1 MKPNLILRALLV
13 SSCLLLCGALAWA
26 GDTSVLRPP
35 KGSKVAILV
44 FEDLQCPDCARAAPL
59 LHEAAKKYNI
69 PLVQYDFPLPMH
81 NWSFEAAVN
90 ARYFDTKSKKLGD
103 DYRLFIFQ
111 NQPQI
116 TPQNLRGMTERFAAD
131 NKVAFPFV
139 VDPSGELTAKV
150 KADYAMGQR
159 VGLDHTPTIYVV
171 SDTTRGNAVRGGGR
185 PHPALP
191 VDRQGDEGSWRKPAA
206 AKDCLCQDVAF
217 QDTCK
222 FAVADLRYETDAARP
237 FVAGLL
243 FWNHFPPELEY

>member
-1 MKPNLILRALLV
+1 MKRNLSLYALLMTL
-13 SSCLLLCGALAWA
+13 CLLVASASAWA

-81 NWSFEAAVN
+81 NWSFDAAVN

-116 TPQNLRGMTERFAAD
+116 NPQNLRGMTERFAAD
-131 NKVAFPFV
+131 NKVVLPFV
-139 VDPSGELTAKV
+139 VDPSGELAAKV
-150 KADYAMGQR
+150 KADYAIGQR

-171 SDTTRGNAVRGGGR
+171 SDTTRG
-185 PHPALP
+185 
-191 VDRQGDEGSWRKPAA
+191 
-206 AKDCLCQDVAF
+206 
-217 QDTCK
+217 T
-222 FAVADLRYETDAARP
+222 P
-237 FVAGLL
+237 FVEVVNRDQLYQLIDKVMKEAGA
-243 FWNHFPPELEY
+243 NPHAQKAATATTTASAKKPSKSQ